1 MRLSHKRLH
10 FNVLDLHVYLPCN
23 TIQCIDMKEKQ
34 VNQVASNCRT
44 MHCIQNYLLLRGALL
59 CVLTLSC
66 LLCHYSMSG

>member
-1 MRLSHKRLH
+1 MI
-10 FNVLDLHVYLPCN
+10 Y
-23 TIQCIDMKEKQ
+23 IDMKEKQ